1 MEYEGKDNDDLTS
14 ENEGPL
20 DWSLEM
26 LLEHAKIM
34 FWKRYYKKTGMNI
47 KQNKVQEKDK
57 ITTAT
62 SLTPFYFK
70 VLFPVVSE
78 HSPQNDVRF
87 KKVCRDR
94 VTCVVLV

>member
-34 FWKRYYKKTGMNI
+34 FWKRYYKTNRHEHQA
-47 KQNKVQEKDK
+47 KQGTRE
-57 ITTAT
+57 
-62 SLTPFYFK
+62 
-70 VLFPVVSE
+70 
-78 HSPQNDVRF
+78 R
-87 KKVCRDR
+87 
-94 VTCVVLV
+94 